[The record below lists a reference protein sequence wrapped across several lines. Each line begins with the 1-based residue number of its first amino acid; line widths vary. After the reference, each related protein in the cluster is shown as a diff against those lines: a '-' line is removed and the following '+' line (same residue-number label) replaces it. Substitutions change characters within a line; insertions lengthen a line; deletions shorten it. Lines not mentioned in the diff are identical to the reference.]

1 MHPAGAGN
9 VGIAALN
16 IELNLER
23 IAINIVASPGLGL
36 RLGLSKTQAWP
47 KPISSPH
54 QGWALARLEWAGLSR
69 LRA

>member
-1 MHPAGAGN
+1 LYSAGAGN
-9 VGIAALN
+9 VGIAAPN
-16 IELNLER
+16 VELNLER
-23 IAINIVASPGLGL
+23 IAINIVASLGLGL

-54 QGWALARLEWAGLSR
+54 QGWALARLEWARLGG

>member
-9 VGIAALN
+9 VGIATPN

-36 RLGLSKTQAWP
+36 QLGLLKTQAWP

-54 QGWALARLEWAGLSR
+54 QGWALAGLEWAGLSG